1 MEKVFFVYVIPPK
14 AELKDGERWQK
25 LMQTPVYLPDA
36 KTKKPKE
43 FNSEEEIV
51 QFLKTDKN
59 LDGMFADA
67 KDIEDI
73 KKKGVQIEERWKK
86 KTLDVLGFEI

>member
-1 MEKVFFVYVIPPK
+1 MKKVFFAYVIPPK
-14 AELKDGERWQK
+14 MEGQNWQN
-25 LMQTPVYLPDA
+25 LMQTPVYFPDA

-59 LDGMFADA
+59 SDGMFADA

-73 KKKGVQIEERWKK
+73 KKKGIQIEEESK
-86 KTLDVLGFEI
+86 